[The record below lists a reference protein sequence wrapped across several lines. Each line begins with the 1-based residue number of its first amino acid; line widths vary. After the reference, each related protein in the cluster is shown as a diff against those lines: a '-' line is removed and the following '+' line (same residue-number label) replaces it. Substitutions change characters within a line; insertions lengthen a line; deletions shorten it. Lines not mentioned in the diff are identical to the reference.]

1 MVLITIVCMTEVRA
15 QSYRQPIFLF
25 RLWRDVTEALKTN
38 DIESATA
45 GKHKVRHGLSADG
58 LQSSQTSAF

>member
-1 MVLITIVCMTEVRA
+1 VCKSSISKHIGIHGIVVKYEF
-15 QSYRQPIFLF
+15 YIFLF

-45 GKHKVRHGLSADG
+45 AKHKVRH
-58 LQSSQTSAF
+58 QYNY